1 MNNKTSSQFI
11 VLSALLEQYGVKA
24 EIVGTGTLSAA
35 MTQVM
40 TGQID
45 VGTDGNGLLGVPEF
59 AKGEVRPIGYGRELE
74 SMRGVTVRGLAV
86 SEGAL
91 RDRREVIARFLQAYQ
106 ETVDW
111 MYRDP
116 KAVEWFAE
124 EAQSSLDEAR
134 RVKTD
139 MYPEGAMKVGEVA
152 GVDFSVKQGLA
163 FNRTRSRA
171 DRRGARQDV
180 RGGLD
185 ADDVRRRQPPWEG
198 YRVAALLDS
207 ARP

>member
-1 MNNKTSSQFI
+1 M
-11 VLSALLEQYGVKA
+11 
-24 EIVGTGTLSAA
+24 
-35 MTQVM
+35 
-40 TGQID
+40 
-45 VGTDGNGLLGVPEF
+45 
-59 AKGEVRPIGYGRELE
+59 
-74 SMRGVTVRGLAV
+74 
-86 SEGAL
+86 
-91 RDRREVIARFLQAYQ
+91 IARFLQAYQ

-163 FNRTRSRA
+163 FNRLDRA
-171 DRRGARQDV
+171 PTAEELAKMFEV
-180 RGGLD
+180 
-185 ADDVRRRQPPWEG
+185 VWTPTM
-198 YRVAALLDS
+198 
-207 ARP
+207 